1 MSIARRYTG
10 IATGLRV
17 WWNTLQPARTGLRIA
32 VRSAFGS
39 VTPER
44 VRGAVRSTWA
54 RGAAFALGALFY
66 ANLLLAGGTGTAMPW
81 NAPLQNLLNN
91 LTGPTARAVVGLGVA
106 ICGVIWVMKRSE
118 DGAGRLGQAVVGGAL
133 VFGAQVFVGAIG
145 FAGALL

>member
-1 MSIARRYTG
+1 MSIARRFSG
-10 IATGLRV
+10 IATGARV
-17 WWNTLQPARTGLRIA
+17 WWNTLRPLRTGLRIA
-32 VRSAFGS
+32 MRN
-39 VTPER
+39 
-44 VRGAVRSTWA
+44 TWA
-54 RGAAFALGALFY
+54 RGAACALGALLY
-66 ANLLLAGGTGTAMPW
+66 GTVLMAGGAGTNMPW

-106 ICGVIWVMKRSE
+106 ICGVIWMMKRAE